1 MPHDILTLYSS
12 KALEYGIAIS
22 FLVLFIPFWRFVM
35 KPAPAPAAARVA
47 ERPRVPVAEAVE
59 WFQFARDVGFHPGH
73 AWARFG
79 QGALATVGM
88 DDFARQLVGSQAS
101 LELPPPGTTLVQGEP
116 AWSLR
121 NGDRQ
126 VAMLSPVDGV
136 VTEVNPAVGSTVGS
150 LGGDP
155 FGTGWLMQV
164 EVRRPAANER
174 TLLSGDAARA
184 WLQTTTDAL
193 RMRIAPDM
201 GLVMQDGGTLVDGL
215 ARAIDEDNWDAVARE
230 FLRS

>member
-1 MPHDILTLYSS
+1 MPHDIITLYSS
-12 KALEYGIAIS
+12 KAIEYGIALS

-35 KPAPAPAAARVA
+35 KPAPAPARVA
-47 ERPRVPVAEAVE
+47 VRPRVPVAESVE

-79 QGALATVGM
+79 QGSLATVGM
-88 DDFARQLVGSQAS
+88 DDFARQLMGSRT
-101 LELPPPGTTLVQGEP
+101 EIDLPKPGTPLAQGEP

-121 NGDRQ
+121 SGDRQ

-136 VTEVNPAVGSTVGS
+136 VKEINPAVGPSLES

-155 FGTGWLMQV
+155 FGSGWLMQV
-164 EVRRPAANER
+164 EVRRPAANQR

-184 WLQTTTDAL
+184 WLQHTTDAL
-193 RMRIAPDM
+193 RAHVAPDM
-201 GLVMQDGGTLVDGL
+201 GLVMQDGGMPVDGL
-215 ARAIDEDNWDAVARE
+215 AHAIDPEHWDEVARE

>member
-35 KPAPAPAAARVA
+35 TPAAAPARVA
-47 ERPRVPVAEAVE
+47 VRPRVPVAESVE

-88 DDFARQLVGSQAS
+88 DDFARQLIGSQAT
-101 LELPPPGTTLVQGEP
+101 LELPTPGTSLVQGEP

-136 VTEVNPAVGSTVGS
+136 VKEVNPAVGASLAS

-184 WLQTTTDAL
+184 WLQHTTDAL

-201 GLVMQDGGTLVDGL
+201 GLVMQDGGMPVDGI
-215 ARAIDEDNWDAVARE
+215 AQAIDPERWDTIARE
-230 FLRS
+230 FFLS